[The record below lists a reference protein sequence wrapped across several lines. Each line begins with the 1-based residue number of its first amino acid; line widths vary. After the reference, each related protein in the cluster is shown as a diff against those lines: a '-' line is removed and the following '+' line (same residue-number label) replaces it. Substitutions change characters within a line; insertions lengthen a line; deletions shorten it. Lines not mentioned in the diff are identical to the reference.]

1 MKNINMNLRKLRLFS
16 AAVCLARFA
25 QPQVAEEYLQ
35 SRKEEVIG
43 R

>member
-1 MKNINMNLRKLRLFS
+1 MKNINMNLRKLRLFLPLF
-16 AAVCLARFA
+16 ALPALA